1 MCPAVGSDSAPAFM
15 KNPKV
20 VALTAAVLLG
30 GPFVASLPAEA
41 GACWT
46 AGATNPMGRTG
57 SDKWADA
64 MSQLHSHFRRA
75 PNGQR
80 VPVAGYCKGH
90 VRGFAWRTAANATDQ
105 RP

>member
-1 MCPAVGSDSAPAFM
+1 M
-15 KNPKV
+15 KNTKV
-20 VALTAAVLLG
+20 LALTTAVLLG
-30 GPFVASLPAEA
+30 GTLIASLPAEA

-75 PNGQR
+75 PNGQKVR
-80 VPVAGYCKGH
+80 VTGYCKGH
-90 VRGFAWRTAANATDQ
+90 TRGFAWRTPANATNQ